1 MIQSTPITMP
11 VMTGAIASTAPMMPA
26 ARTRSAVS
34 SSSQSWMV
42 M

>member
-1 MIQSTPITMP
+1 MMMP
-11 VMTGAIASTAPMMPA
+11 VITGAIASTAPITPA

-34 SSSQSWMV
+34 SSSQSWIV